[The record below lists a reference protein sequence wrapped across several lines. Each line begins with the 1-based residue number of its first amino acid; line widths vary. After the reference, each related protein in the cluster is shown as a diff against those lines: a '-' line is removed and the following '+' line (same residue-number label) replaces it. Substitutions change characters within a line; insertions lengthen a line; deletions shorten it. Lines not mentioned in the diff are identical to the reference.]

1 MRPKERRHSGHNDL
15 VRARLDRIIDASHP
29 LARLAAAIDRRS
41 WRCGSARSLVVHCA
55 AEIDRPEDA
64 EAERANKMFR
74 AMCPRQRQ
82 VSVHADY
89 TLA

>member
-1 MRPKERRHSGHNDL
+1 MRPKERRDSGDKDL
-15 VRARLDRIIDASHP
+15 VRARLDQIIDASHP
-29 LARLAAAIDRRS
+29 LARLAAAIDRRF
-41 WRCGSARSLVVHCA
+41 WRRGSARSVVVHCD
-55 AEIDRPEDA
+55 AETDRLEDA
-64 EAERANKMFR
+64 KAERANKMFR